1 MSDPKDLLIAYAT
14 EGDLLAIGIGAWAN
28 GGGHSVTSNSFFT
41 GFYAEPET
49 NQCVGFEILDAALIL
64 TPYLN
69 GKLFKGTAFNNELAI
84 SYRQETDTLILV
96 SNREPFAQ
104 NQPVADGLVAHC
116 NKHGL
121 AVGFTM
127 KNAAKLLRPHLKEW
141 KTKTAAVS

>member
-1 MSDPKDLLIAYAT
+1 MSKPPKLLLSYSEI
-14 EGDLLAIGIGAWAN
+14 GDLLAMGIGAWAN

-69 GKLFKGTAFNNELAI
+69 GKLSQGTAFNNELAI
-84 SYRQETDTLILV
+84 SYHQETDTLILV
-96 SNREPFAQ
+96 SNREPAVQSQ
-104 NQPVADGLVAHC
+104 NVADSLIAHC
-116 NKHGL
+116 NKHGH

-127 KNAAKLLRPHLKEW
+127 KNAAKLLLPYLKEW

>member
-1 MSDPKDLLIAYAT
+1 MSKPPKLLLSYSEI
-14 EGDLLAIGIGAWAN
+14 GDLLAMGIGAWAN

-69 GKLFKGTAFNNELAI
+69 GKLSQGTVFNNELAI
-84 SYRQETDTLILV
+84 SYRQETDTLILI
-96 SNREPFAQ
+96 SNREPSAQ

-127 KNAAKLLRPHLKEW
+127 KNAAKLLRPHLKKMEPE
-141 KTKTAAVS
+141 KDER